1 MITREAGL
9 SAPERARNWVENDL
23 KSMGSEAQNSPYSG
37 PFAYKRKI
45 KVPVFSPINLPSQT
59 TLIPSSILTHP
70 QAPLELWAPIADPHR
85 RLNFPL
91 RGKYAGVARFQA
103 VIFPSI
109 IGPTRPL
116 RAENPIFRRHEDCL
130 SADLLKSLPIGRVP
144 KRSKCE

>member
-45 KVPVFSPINLPSQT
+45 KGPVFSPINLPSQT

-85 RLNFPL
+85 QWNFP
-91 RGKYAGVARFQA
+91 RSGKYGGVPRFQA

-109 IGPTRPL
+109 ISLIRPL
-116 RAENPIFRRHEDCL
+116 RAEKPIFRDHEDCL
-130 SADLLKSLPIGRVP
+130 SAHLLNPLPIGRVP
-144 KRSKCE
+144 KCSISW